1 MVADLSCEVLQET
14 NFDHGQLSLYID
26 QNEPLLVDDQRR
38 AYLSILSKVQ
48 SRSGSIVFLDAPG
61 GTGKTFVINL
71 LLAKLRQNGQV
82 AVGVASSGIA
92 ATLLTG
98 GRTAHSVF
106 KLPLNLRH
114 SETPTY
120 NISKGSGA
128 ACVLKKCRLIV
139 WDECTMAHKLALE
152 NLNRTLQDI
161 RSDSN

>member
-1 MVADLSCEVLQET
+1 MELSGHNLAFYGLTSPLREMVAGLPCEVVRET
-14 NFDHGQLSLYID
+14 NFNHGQLALYIG
-26 QNEPLLVDDQRR
+26 QNEALLVDDQRR
-38 AYLSILSKVQ
+38 AYLSVLIKVQ
-48 SRSGSIVFLDAPG
+48 SCSGSIVFLDAPG

-71 LLAKLRQNGQV
+71 LLAKLRQNGNI

-114 SETPTY
+114 LETQTC

-128 ACVLKKCRLIV
+128 A
-139 WDECTMAHKLALE
+139 
-152 NLNRTLQDI
+152 
-161 RSDSN
+161 